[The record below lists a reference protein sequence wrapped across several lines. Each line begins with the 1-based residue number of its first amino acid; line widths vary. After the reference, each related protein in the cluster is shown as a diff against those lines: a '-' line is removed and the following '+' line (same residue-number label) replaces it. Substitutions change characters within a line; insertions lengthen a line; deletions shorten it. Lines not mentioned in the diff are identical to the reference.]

1 VVVTEAQ
8 VQRQIIDGLE
18 AYGAEVLLTHGPR
31 NKPVVR
37 GIADLI
43 AVLPGRVLFVECKG
57 EGGKASEDQ
66 LAFLARMR
74 EKGHVAIVAH
84 GWEDVAMVL
93 TNGGGT

>member
-1 VVVTEAQ
+1 MTEAQ

-37 GIADLI
+37 GIA
-43 AVLPGRVLFVECKG
+43 VLPGRVLFVECKG
-57 EGGKASEDQ
+57 EGGKASDDQ

-74 EKGHVAIVAH
+74 EKGHVAILAH
-84 GWEDVAMVL
+84 GWEDVEGVL
-93 TNGGGT
+93 